1 LMTHKARES
10 GLYRLSRPLTSE
22 RFSDVV
28 YLPG

>member
-1 LMTHKARES
+1 LMTHRARES
-10 GLYRLSRPLTSE
+10 GLYRLSDRLPSE